1 MPNLSTLLSLTFFF
15 ILFTVQS
22 AGAKFQM
29 TQATGSRRHIP
40 KVSIQEIQ
48 VLDSQIQALNL
59 PLAPAL
65 NLPLAP
71 ALDAEAALAP
81 RVRCALDPKS
91 RDSMLQSKRQILDQ
105 KIADFVA
112 PKIHQQGSISIA
124 DGSWPQMCA
133 KSCHCAVYKS
143 ILEAAGSERLSDGD
157 RKIYQKLTE
166 LAMNQPLSERASCA
180 SGALSEI
187 CHASHK

>member
-1 MPNLSTLLSLTFFF
+1 MLILSTLISLTSFF

-48 VLDSQIQALNL
+48 VLDSQIQ
-59 PLAPAL
+59 AL

-180 SGALSEI
+180 SGAMSEI
-187 CHASHK
+187 CHAGHK